1 MSKIGQCS
9 FPLFKDYPYIE
20 KLSMLK
26 GIPLIPVLFFQVV
39 KKLEGQDVG
48 DFQITWE
55 SWQVWWGPT
64 PVHVMYVCK
73 ELTQPK
79 TKAD

>member
-1 MSKIGQCS
+1 MSKIGQCTCS
-9 FPLFKDYPYIE
+9 FPLLKDYPYIE

-26 GIPLIPVLFFQVV
+26 GIPLILFFQVV

-48 DFQITWE
+48 DSQKTWE
-55 SWQVWWGPT
+55 SWQACWGLT

-73 ELTQPK
+73 ELTQPNAI
-79 TKAD
+79 AD